1 MHQGS
6 MAGQPSRAIATKG
19 VSDDGAAEWTITFE
33 DGSVEKYPEVDT
45 ADNPQS
51 FPNLFSNLGEAGFW
65 ALIDPSDDTMVQAM
79 RNHVLGGAQLEKQT
93 NEVATVSFDIIVVH
107 VFPLRWLL
115 KRLAFGSWSSEAPCA
130 TPPSHHPCHPPPIH
144 FDSVLNTISSICA
157 LLQMSL
163 GSLGAMVCGRTCA
176 CTPS

>member
-1 MHQGS
+1 MTLPTTLS
-6 MAGQPSRAIATKG
+6 LFRTSSAIW
-19 VSDDGAAEWTITFE
+19 D
-33 DGSVEKYPEVDT
+33 
-45 ADNPQS
+45 
-51 FPNLFSNLGEAGFW
+51 LGEAGFW
-65 ALIDPSDDTMVQAM
+65 ALIDPSDDTMVQGM

-163 GSLGAMVCGRTCA
+163 GSLGALVCGRPCA
-176 CTPS
+176 RTPSYTPLPTFCLVPPPAGRRWQ

>member
-51 FPNLFSNLGEAGFW
+51 FPNLFSNLGSGRSGILGFDRSIRRHDG
-65 ALIDPSDDTMVQAM
+65 A
-79 RNHVLGGAQLEKQT
+79 RNAQPRT
-93 NEVATVSFDIIVVH
+93 
-107 VFPLRWLL
+107 R
-115 KRLAFGSWSSEAPCA
+115 R
-130 TPPSHHPCHPPPIH
+130 
-144 FDSVLNTISSICA
+144 SSIGKA
-157 LLQMSL
+157 D
-163 GSLGAMVCGRTCA
+163 
-176 CTPS
+176 